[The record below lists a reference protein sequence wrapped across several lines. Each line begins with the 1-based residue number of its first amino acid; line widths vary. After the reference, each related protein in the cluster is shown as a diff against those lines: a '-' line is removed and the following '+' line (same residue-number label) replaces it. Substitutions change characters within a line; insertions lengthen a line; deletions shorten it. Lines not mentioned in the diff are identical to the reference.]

1 MAPLAIVA
9 LALAVRLAFL
19 LAFPRPLASDARD
32 YDALAWTLTT
42 TGHYAVA
49 DGTPTAYRAPG
60 YPAFLAAIYA
70 AVGRHPEAA
79 KAAQAALDALTALLL
94 YALLSRRSRA
104 AALIAGLAWAVFPA
118 AVLFSGQLFSETAFT
133 FGVVALAWLVSRDR
147 AGADAL
153 AGLLLGALIL
163 TKPMMLLFAA
173 ALPFALVKRPS
184 ARPTTA
190 ILGIAIV
197 PVLAWVARNLL
208 VMGTP
213 ALITGAGASLWIGN
227 NPRANGGYAEP
238 APIEIPAA
246 TGEMA
251 SDRIAGGEALTYIVA
266 HPGAT
271 TVLGARKLALLA
283 SSEAELAAGAFTRS
297 DTGARLRE
305 RYRAVPAW
313 LRAVVNM
320 PTLVILVLGVF
331 GFAAGPSGIE
341 RRLFVALLYAIA
353 ASSLVFFGGS
363 RFRFPLMPFLVT
375 YAAGF
380 ASGGIQGIREIP
392 HWRLMAAAA
401 ICGGIATVW
410 IFEALILSGA
420 GA

>member
-9 LALAVRLAFL
+9 LALAVRLTFL
-19 LAFPRPLASDARD
+19 LACPRPLTSDARD
-32 YDALAWTLTT
+32 YDALAWTLAT

-70 AVGRHPEAA
+70 AVGRRPEAV
-79 KAAQAALDALTALLL
+79 KAAQAVLDSLTALFL
-94 YALLSRRSRA
+94 YLLLSRRSRA
-104 AALIAGLAWAVFPA
+104 AALIAGLAWAVLPA
-118 AVLFSGQLFSETAFT
+118 AVLFSSQLFSETAFT
-133 FGVVALAWLVSRDR
+133 FGIVALAWLVGRDR
-147 AGADAL
+147 PETDAL

-173 ALPFALVKRPS
+173 AVPFALIQRPS

-197 PVLAWVARNLL
+197 PVLAWVLRNLL

-213 ALITGAGASLWIGN
+213 ALITCAGANLWIGN
-227 NPRANGGYAEP
+227 NPRANGGYVEP
-238 APIEIPAA
+238 APIEPAA
-246 TGEMA
+246 TGEVA
-251 SDRIAGGEALTYIVA
+251 SDRIAGGDALAYIA
-266 HPGAT
+266 ANPGVTA
-271 TVLGARKLALLA
+271 VLGARKLALLA
-283 SSEAELAAGAFTRS
+283 SSEAELTAGAFTRS

-313 LRAVVNM
+313 LRAVVTM
-320 PTLVILVLGVF
+320 PTLVILVRGVF
-331 GFAAGPSGIE
+331 GLAALPSGIE

-363 RFRFPLMPFLVT
+363 RFRFPLMPFLILF
-375 YAAGF
+375 AAEFVAGPTSSLRD
-380 ASGGIQGIREIP
+380 ASRA
-392 HWRLMAAAA
+392 RLIVAAAA
-401 ICGGIATVW
+401 CCAIAAIW
-410 IFEALILSGA
+410 ILEGLALSTQVV
-420 GA
+420 